1 MARWMVS
8 GETDS
13 AGTKVSR
20 CRSMSSCWVRRYC
33 GRFMRKLSGRL
44 KGFGDGLVASA
55 SQRFHACLGLF
66 ELLAA
71 LFAQA
76 HAAFE
81 EFERLFERKVAR
93 LKFADDL
100 LHFLEGGF
108 EFRYRLYGFVHLLH
122 FNRRKHWAPNEHD

>member
-55 SQRFHACLGLF
+55 SQRYPPCLGVSD
-66 ELLAA
+66 LLAV
-71 LFAQA
+71 LSAQA
-76 HAAFE
+76 PAAFE
-81 EFERLFERKVAR
+81 DLDQPYERKVAR

-100 LHFLEGGF
+100 LHFLEGG
-108 EFRYRLYGFVHLLH
+108 
-122 FNRRKHWAPNEHD
+122 